1 MGCHANL
8 DKIFKA
14 AKLLRL
20 FWSAIYFTELTA
32 QTVYNF
38 TRAPAMDDR
47 NELAELEH
55 RFEQLIQHFI
65 NLKQE
70 VRLLRLREAD
80 LIEERAK
87 LMHKNELART
97 RVEAM
102 IARLKAMEQSS

>member
-1 MGCHANL
+1 
-8 DKIFKA
+8 
-14 AKLLRL
+14 
-20 FWSAIYFTELTA
+20 
-32 QTVYNF
+32 
-38 TRAPAMDDR
+38 MDDR

-55 RFEQLIQHFI
+55 RFEQLIQHFM
-65 NLKQE
+65 NLQQE

-102 IARLKAMEQSS
+102 ISRLKAMEQNS